1 MSSFLYFDRCVHQKW
16 CFLGFKELSR
26 EPSRSP
32 LFISFCEI
40 SHLKITKKSNPP
52 FGDFCGAKLSGGW
65 SDLQTAI
72 VWFVWVAKVVGKPS
86 ATSDVHDPSLWMTLW
101 CPKKFHPKKRPSGD
115 EKRDSWDIHHKE
127 MHMCALYNGTCMIYD
142 HTCV

>member
-1 MSSFLYFDRCVHQKW
+1 MCAPEMVFYI
-16 CFLGFKELSR
+16 FLGFKELSR

-52 FGDFCGAKLSGGW
+52 FGDFYGAKLSGGW

-72 VWFVWVAKVVGKPS
+72 VWFVWLAKVVGKPS
-86 ATSDVHDPSLWMTLW
+86 ATSDVHDPSLWMTL
-101 CPKKFHPKKRPSGD
+101 
-115 EKRDSWDIHHKE
+115 
-127 MHMCALYNGTCMIYD
+127 
-142 HTCV
+142 